1 LIVCSTP
8 TDENSKSLEEYLQS
22 IMKNNFDVY
31 QITDD
36 EGEGIVEEEI
46 EDENEDDNVE
56 TINLDEVDQQT
67 ESIVSPEID
76 D

>member
-1 LIVCSTP
+1 
-8 TDENSKSLEEYLQS
+8 
-22 IMKNNFDVY
+22 MKNNFDVY